1 MSDWNGIISGAVEA
15 VIGERPEPGD
25 FESLSIAFSGK
36 RYHDYGKNPTFIV
49 DAFRLNE
56 KMPANLWIANYR
68 RGEPTEEIQAT
79 LPVGREVEAA
89 KSLGEQFLLLYGKP

>member
-1 MSDWNGIISGAVEA
+1 MSEWDDIISGAVKA
-15 VIGERPEPGD
+15 VTGERPEPGD
-25 FESLSIAFSGK
+25 CESLSMASGK
-36 RYHDYGKNPTFIV
+36 RYHNYSKRPTFIV

-56 KMPANLWIANYR
+56 KMQTNLWIANYR

-89 KSLGEQFLLLYGKP
+89 KSLGEQFLFLYGKP